1 LDVYWVDE
9 LVELSVVW
17 LVAVKEH
24 LQVGKLDSKKE
35 ILLGL
40 LKGKRRV
47 EMKAVLMV
55 DVMVEHLVVKMVVLM
70 VDLKVMSKE

>member
-1 LDVYWVDE
+1 MDVYWVDE